1 MMYEK
6 SNMALPDLVSM
17 KKFLCL
23 LLFMCGCNPKVT
35 YVPQQ
40 WWDED
45 TIWIDTF
52 VINKIYN
59 AEKMEDIFPSDTI
72 DEGPSYEEWF
82 Y

>member
-1 MMYEK
+1 
-6 SNMALPDLVSM
+6 MALPDLASM

-23 LLFMCGCNPKVT
+23 LLCSCSPKST
-35 YVPQQ
+35 PQQ
-40 WWDED
+40 WYDED

-59 AEKMEDIFPSDTI
+59 AERMEDIFPSDTI

>member
-1 MMYEK
+1 MMHEK
-6 SNMALPDLVSM
+6 SIIALPDLVSM
-17 KKFLCL
+17 KKLLFL
-23 LLFMCGCNPKVT
+23 LLLMCSCNPKST
-35 YVPQQ
+35 YIPQD
-40 WWDED
+40 WNED

-59 AEKMEDIFPSDTI
+59 AERMEDIFPSDTM